1 MFNAVRCFFLNY
13 FKNYLKFS
21 QPKIIVTGVDND
33 PFFYKISKIAVKT
46 IAVVNGNRTYWND
59 IFINK
64 SVNNKKIKKYFIDY
78 LLGQDNFSINL

>member
-33 PFFYKISKIAVKT
+33 HFYKISKIFKVKT
-46 IAVVNGNRTYWND
+46 IAVINGNRTYWND

-64 SVNNKKIKKYFIDY
+64 SVNNKKIKKNSLIIY
-78 LLGQDNFSINL
+78 